1 MYTIFKEVITRMQ
14 TTTTLRIDTIT
25 YEKIAKLAQNEN
37 RSINQQICYIL
48 KEYLEMMKWNNK
60 K

>member
-1 MYTIFKEVITRMQ
+1 MYNIFKEVITRYAN
-14 TTTTLRIDTIT
+14 TTLRIDTIT
-25 YEKIAKLAQNEN
+25 YEKIAKLAQKEN

>member
-1 MYTIFKEVITRMQ
+1 MQ
-14 TTTTLRIDTIT
+14 TNTTLRIDTIT
-25 YEKIAKLAQNEN
+25 YEKIAKLAQKEN
-37 RSINQQICYIL
+37 CSINQQICYIL